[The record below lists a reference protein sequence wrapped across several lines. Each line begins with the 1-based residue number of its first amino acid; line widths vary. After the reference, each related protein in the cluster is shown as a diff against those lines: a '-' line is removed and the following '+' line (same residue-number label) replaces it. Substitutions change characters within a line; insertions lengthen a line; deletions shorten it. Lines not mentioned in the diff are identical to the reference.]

1 MNMMRG
7 AQIAL
12 SFSLLLSFGVNCGS
26 AKAEQYRH
34 ADVEAAI
41 KGLSSSDDGERK
53 SAGYHLSEMGP
64 IAKDA
69 VPNLIQLL
77 INDTSPGVKGEACNA
92 LGHIG
97 ADAAPAVPAV
107 IAFLQSSDGGYERT
121 YAASALGDIGKQPE
135 QSVPI
140 LIVAL
145 QKDPEPV
152 VRQMAA
158 RALGV
163 FGADAKS
170 AVPALIESI
179 KTGNKDLRE
188 SAAYG
193 LERIPGAAKDVPAL
207 TALLSDDIDSARI
220 AAAKSIGGAGSEAV
234 GAVPQLIVLLT
245 DKNVDVRS
253 AGAKG
258 LGGIGPDAKQAIPAL
273 KLALKDAEISNEARD
288 AIARINDKK

>member
-7 AQIAL
+7 AQLAL
-12 SFSLLLSFGVNCGS
+12 SISLLLSLSVDCS
-26 AKAEQYRH
+26 KAQSEQYRQ

-41 KGLSSSDDGERK
+41 KALSSSDAGDRK
-53 SAGYHLSEMGP
+53 SAGYHLSEMGA

-69 VPNLIQLL
+69 VPSL
-77 INDTSPGVKGEACNA
+77 INVLTNDTNPDVKGEACNA

-97 ADAAPAVPAV
+97 ADAAPAIPAV

-135 QSVPI
+135 QTVPI
-140 LIVAL
+140 LITAL
-145 QKDPEPV
+145 QTDPEPV
-152 VRQMAA
+152 VRQMSA
-158 RALGV
+158 RALGN

-170 AVPALIESI
+170 AVPALIETI

-188 SAAYG
+188 SAANG

-245 DKNVDVRS
+245 DKNVNVRS
-253 AGAKG
+253 AAAKG
-258 LGGIGPDAKQAIPAL
+258 LGGIGPDAKAAIPAL
-273 KLALKDAEISNEARD
+273 KLALKDPEIRYEATT
-288 AIARINDKK
+288 AIAQINGEK